1 MKNEREIYIKA
12 AEVLSKKI
20 KEEEEKRKK
29 EEYHLIELKKRK
41 AQVEDEI
48 IVGTCK
54 TEYRTAA
61 KLFIDEDLIKY
72 VRQGNKVTCIIKN
85 KCGKFKGI
93 AKQHPE
99 DKFNYEKGM
108 QLAKT
113 RAMKEM
119 YSSIVYD
126 LEHSF

>member
-1 MKNEREIYIKA
+1 MKQ
-12 AEVLSKKI
+12 EVEMYRRAIESLSKKI
-20 KEEEEKRKK
+20 KEEEDRRRK

-72 VRQGNKVTCIIKN
+72 VRQGNEVTCIIKN

-99 DKFNYEKGM
+99 DEFDYEKGM
-108 QLAKT
+108 QLAKA